1 MKTKKFMSLIL
12 ALVMALSLAVPAFAT
27 TATLETTDLSDMSKI
42 DTAVTQVNGIYQAP
56 ILALTV
62 PKKINLLL
70 NPYGVNVTIN
80 KDTAI
85 EDDVQ
90 GQIVSA
96 DNLIISRSNVPIEIK
111 ATATGTITSGG
122 GETGAWTL
130 SKTPIASNSVK
141 KEALVYMVFGTVDTS
156 TINDAT
162 KVTKF
167 IKTTKTSS
175 DTPYEGLN
183 DRNDIHYATVTPAT
197 LAEVTFVDAT
207 TKKDGIII
215 QAGEGKETWLNQ
227 SLAECS
233 VTETVNNGTTTY
245 SYNSVSA
252 VAFKLDGAMVANPKD
267 SSWGKDD
274 KLAISVAWK
283 FVPGPQA
290 NSSGNGGVAQAD
302 ATVTLTGGTT
312 ATAAIDALDVS
323 GTIAN
328 QTIAITLPAGAT
340 GLTLDGA
347 TNFQVTP
354 TGGTNNTAANVG
366 IALSGNTIT
375 LTGADIKSVLTE
387 TGITAGSGTIT
398 LKYESDDQQGGTPDV
413 TVTLTVN
420 FTNVAG
426 N

>member
-27 TATLETTDLSDMSKI
+27 TATLETTDLNDMSKI

-130 SKTPIASNSVK
+130 SKTPIASTSVK
-141 KEALVYMVFGTVDTS
+141 KEALVYMVFGTVNTS
-156 TINDAT
+156 AIDDAT

-183 DRNDIHYATVTPAT
+183 DRNDITYATVTPTT

-245 SYNSVSA
+245 SYDSVSA

-283 FVPGPQA
+283 FIPGEQA
-290 NSSGNGGVAQAD
+290 VSGGSGSPAGITATYDVTSPAAITFSTGAAPAD
-302 ATVTLTGGTT
+302 ADGTSPAYTVTSVTGLTGVT
-312 ATAAIDALDVS
+312 ASNCTWS
-323 GTIAN
+323 GTSVSIP
-328 QTIAITLPAGAT
+328 TSELAGAT
-340 GLTLDGA
+340 ELS
-347 TNFQVTP
+347 TN
-354 TGGTNNTAANVG
+354 GD
-366 IALSGNTIT
+366 IT
-375 LTGADIKSVLTE
+375 LTVGTSYSDGSTTQTKSF
-387 TGITAGSGTIT
+387 S
-398 LKYESDDQQGGTPDV
+398 
-413 TVTLTVN
+413 VTLTVS
-420 FTNVAG
+420 G

>member
-27 TATLETTDLSDMSKI
+27 TATLETTDLTDMSKI

-167 IKTTKTSS
+167 IKTTKTTS
-175 DTPYEGLN
+175 DTPYEGLS
-183 DRNDIHYATVTPAT
+183 DRNDITYATVTPAT

-290 NSSGNGGVAQAD
+290 NSSGSSQTVTPD
-302 ATVTLTGGTT
+302 ATVAAGSYTVDKTGTLSTKDISSESVFSDKDNTTPNFQITAQSVDLGATITT
-312 ATAAIDALDVS
+312 AGIVSFNKTKVDNVIDAQNN
-323 GTIAN
+323 GTAYAAGDKISTILTVTYSDGTDT
-328 QTIAITLPAGAT
+328 QTKNIKME
-340 GLTLDGA
+340 
-347 TNFQVTP
+347 
-354 TGGTNNTAANVG
+354 
-366 IALSGNTIT
+366 IT
-375 LTGADIKSVLTE
+375 LT
-387 TGITAGSGTIT
+387 
-398 LKYESDDQQGGTPDV
+398 
-413 TVTLTVN
+413 
-420 FTNVAG
+420 
-426 N
+426 

>member
-1 MKTKKFMSLIL
+1 MKTKKFMSLVL
-12 ALVMALSLAVPAFAT
+12 ALVMALSLAIPAFASS
-27 TATLETTDLSDMSKI
+27 AALENTDLTDMSKI

-56 ILALTV
+56 VLALTV

-85 EDDVQ
+85 EADVQ

-111 ATATGTITSGG
+111 ATATGTITAGG

-130 SKTPIASNSVK
+130 SKTPIASTSVK

-156 TINDAT
+156 GIAT
-162 KVTKF
+162 DEDVTKF
-167 IKTTKTSS
+167 MKTTKTDT
-175 DTPYEGLN
+175 DTPYEGLT
-183 DRNDIHYATVTPAT
+183 DRDTDITYATVTPDT

-227 SLAECS
+227 SLEECT
-233 VTETVNNGTTTY
+233 VTGSGTTDDPYVYET
-245 SYNSVSA
+245 VSA

-283 FVPGPQA
+283 FVPGTQA
-290 NSSGNGGVAQAD
+290 SSSGGGGVATPDFTGTGTFSLGSAAAVELAAALTGQSTTTT
-302 ATVTLTGGTT
+302 TVTLSNVSG
-312 ATAAIDALDVS
+312 ATAAKVTYASGKVTVAADA
-323 GTIAN
+323 
-328 QTIAITLPAGAT
+328 PE
-340 GLTLDGA
+340 
-347 TNFQVTP
+347 
-354 TGGTNNTAANVG
+354 
-366 IALSGNTIT
+366 
-375 LTGADIKSVLTE
+375 LTGATAGDTVVVTGTINYTDNTE
-387 TGITAGSGTIT
+387 TAATKTFKITIS
-398 LKYESDDQQGGTPDV
+398 V
-413 TVTLTVN
+413 T
-420 FTNVAG
+420 A
-426 N
+426 

>member
-27 TATLETTDLSDMSKI
+27 TATLETTDLTDMSKI

-130 SKTPIASNSVK
+130 SKTSIASTSVK

-156 TINDAT
+156 SINDAT

-183 DRNDIHYATVTPAT
+183 DRNDITYATVTPAT

-245 SYNSVSA
+245 SYDSVSA

-290 NSSGNGGVAQAD
+290 NSSGSGGVANPTATGSYNMSNGTDLTLTNTAFSDANTNSTTAAYTVTATTLSGVTASALTWDGTTITVPAAQL
-302 ATVTLTGGTT
+302 ATVKGTGGDFTT
-312 ATAAIDALDVS
+312 
-323 GTIAN
+323 
-328 QTIAITLPAGAT
+328 
-340 GLTLDGA
+340 DGA
-347 TNFQVTP
+347 KTFT
-354 TGGTNNTAANVG
+354 
-366 IALSGNTIT
+366 
-375 LTGADIKSVLTE
+375 
-387 TGITAGSGTIT
+387 
-398 LKYESDDQQGGTPDV
+398 V
-413 TVTLTVN
+413 TVTYMDNQATPVQQTKTFNCTV
-420 FTNVAG
+420 TVSG